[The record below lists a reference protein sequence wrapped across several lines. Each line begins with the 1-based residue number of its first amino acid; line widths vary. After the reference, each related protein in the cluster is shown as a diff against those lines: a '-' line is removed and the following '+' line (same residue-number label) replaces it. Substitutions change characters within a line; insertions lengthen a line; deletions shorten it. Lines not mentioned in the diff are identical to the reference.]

1 VSDTDELRR
10 IVAELDELNQRLEAG
25 ELASAEATELLDRIA
40 QLAHE
45 AAAALERQAEA
56 MEE

>member
-1 VSDTDELRR
+1 VNDADELRR
-10 IVAELDELNQRLEAG
+10 IVTELDALNQRLEAG